1 MGIEK
6 EPPSAEETDLAMEAE
21 AEIKVDPEV
30 LEEFKGELEA
40 AIEEIEA
47 GEETPIPLQ
56 MMPSY
61 WELEDNKEA
70 MVKALIEKLEVNLA
84 TAQPVKQYTITDSPE
99 KETIGNIEVKVF
111 ATNDPKVFLG
121 QYTDS
126 NGDTDWVIR
135 PLESEE

>member
-30 LEEFKGELEA
+30 LEEFKGELKA

-61 WELEDNKEA
+61 WELEDNKEV
-70 MVKALIEKLEVNLA
+70 MVDTLLRKLRV
-84 TAQPVKQYTITDSPE
+84 TPQSDKPVKRYRISDSPSGE
-99 KETIGNIEVKVF
+99 EIGGIEVKVF

-135 PLESEE
+135 PLEGEE